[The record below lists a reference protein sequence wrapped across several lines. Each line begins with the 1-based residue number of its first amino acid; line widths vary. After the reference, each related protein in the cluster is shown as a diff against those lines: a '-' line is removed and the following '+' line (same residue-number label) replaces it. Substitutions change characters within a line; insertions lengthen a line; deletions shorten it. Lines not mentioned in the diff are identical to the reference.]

1 MTVEYRT
8 IRDAAEAWVR
18 EMNAIPQGMILDLM
32 SLHSYDWME
41 VTKPSTGDRV
51 YVYEIPDEVDSTTH
65 EGEVKSYNDESEL
78 YCIELD
84 DGKLVSAEADDFE
97 VEYDGLL
104 PMWGTMWSFGD
115 SCDDWWLEE
124 DDGIR
129 AMSDCG
135 FRIYKSEDYGYFF
148 GIDGAGYNFYEEHWM
163 PLYKARGLHW
173 HDPQAEEDYQMHV
186 VKGYTKRQL
195 GSKEVWC
202 DKNGVAVKEVGFSV

>member
-18 EMNAIPQGMILDLM
+18 EMNAIPQGMIQDLM

-97 VEYDGLL
+97 VEYDVHSRCGERCGRSATPATIGGLKKMMASGRC
-104 PMWGTMWSFGD
+104 PT
-115 SCDDWWLEE
+115 
-124 DDGIR
+124 
-129 AMSDCG
+129 AASDLQE
-135 FRIYKSEDYGYFF
+135 RRLRLLLRNRRSRVR
-148 GIDGAGYNFYEEHWM
+148 
-163 PLYKARGLHW
+163 LL
-173 HDPQAEEDYQMHV
+173 
-186 VKGYTKRQL
+186 
-195 GSKEVWC
+195 
-202 DKNGVAVKEVGFSV
+202 

>member
-18 EMNAIPQGMILDLM
+18 EMNAIPQGMIQDLM

-84 DGKLVSAEADDFE
+84 DGKLVSAETN
-97 VEYDGLL
+97 Y
-104 PMWGTMWSFGD
+104 
-115 SCDDWWLEE
+115 
-124 DDGIR
+124 
-129 AMSDCG
+129 
-135 FRIYKSEDYGYFF
+135 
-148 GIDGAGYNFYEEHWM
+148 
-163 PLYKARGLHW
+163 
-173 HDPQAEEDYQMHV
+173 
-186 VKGYTKRQL
+186 
-195 GSKEVWC
+195 
-202 DKNGVAVKEVGFSV
+202 